1 MKLLQRTR
9 SYAFVCNGSS
19 SVEPVSPNI
28 VSRPSHYLSPL
39 SLLSPAYCTVLP
51 ALWLIR
57 VRSLLSLS
65 LLQLPGCSTAGSCC
79 LRVFYID
86 DVSWAQ
92 EEKLCF
98 FVISASDFMLKWS
111 TKFDLNQVFLHILC
125 WLNNTR
131 KCFLCCTTGTSVCC
145 TTVKYNEKYCL
156 NLSSTSSP
164 QPNLKITPSTR
175 HQPLVSC
182 CGLIEQLE
190 NISWI

>member
-1 MKLLQRTR
+1 MKFLQRTR
-9 SYAFVCNGSS
+9 SYAFVCSGSS

-57 VRSLLSLS
+57 GRSLLSLS

-111 TKFDLNQVFLHILC
+111 KSGFLAYTVLAEQHKKMLFMLYHWHQCVLHNCQVQRKIL
-125 WLNNTR
+125 
-131 KCFLCCTTGTSVCC
+131 F
-145 TTVKYNEKYCL
+145 E
-156 NLSSTSSP
+156 
-164 QPNLKITPSTR
+164 
-175 HQPLVSC
+175 
-182 CGLIEQLE
+182 LI
-190 NISWI
+190 